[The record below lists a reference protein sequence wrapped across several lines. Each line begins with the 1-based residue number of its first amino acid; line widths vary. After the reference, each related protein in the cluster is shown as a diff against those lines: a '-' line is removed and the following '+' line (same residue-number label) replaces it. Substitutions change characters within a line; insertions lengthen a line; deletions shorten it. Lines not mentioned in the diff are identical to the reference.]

1 MGMSSTSH
9 NTTTRFTFAALLAI
23 TFVFPT
29 TARAQDAISP
39 RATIQQRFAQ
49 KNKTGYLHLTGT
61 TQVRN
66 DFYDS
71 LGGGLDAGYYWREN
85 WGGEVRVLI
94 LRTTLSDAALNV
106 QSQTGLSPDARP
118 QDFMTM
124 AGVRY
129 SLGYGKIQTFDRFIV
144 HFDPQWT
151 LHAGTA
157 FASSRIIPT
166 ITTGLSLLSHF
177 RFGLQFKIDLA
188 MSTQFERRERGW
200 VPSFG
205 FSPFLG
211 FGVARPLGGTP

>member
-1 MGMSSTSH
+1 MSSTSH
-9 NTTTRFTFAALLAI
+9 KSTIRIAIAALCVIMIALPA
-23 TFVFPT
+23 T
-29 TARAQDAISP
+29 TRAQDEIRP

-49 KNKTGYLHLTGT
+49 KHKTGYLHLTGT

-71 LGGGLDAGYYWREN
+71 LGGGLDGGYYWHEN
-85 WGGEVRVLI
+85 WGGEVRLLI

-129 SLGYGKIQTFDRFIV
+129 SIGYGKIQTFDRFIV

-151 LHAGTA
+151 FHAGTA
-157 FASSRIIPT
+157 FAGGRVIPT
-166 ITTGLSLLSHF
+166 MTTGLSLLSHF

-188 MSTQFERRERGW
+188 MSTQFERRDRGW

-211 FGVARPLGGTP
+211 FGVARTLGGAS